1 MSDENQSSVNIARN
15 KILQEMGELSFQDA
29 LSDVNERLIMEK
41 KKHTRLA
48 LLSAKSWIL
57 RNKLHSALHD
67 PYIYSISEVENTDI
81 FEDYEEA
88 EDSAIDNLFDDDVE
102 HSVEDVKI
110 EILKNT
116 SVNGHKVLKGTFVTV
131 TSEQADKL
139 VADGKAEIV
148 SE

>member
-1 MSDENQSSVNIARN
+1 MSDESQSSVNIARN

-116 SVNGHKVLKGTFVTV
+116 SINGHKVSKGTVVTV

-139 VADGKAEIV
+139 ATQGKAKII

>member
-1 MSDENQSSVNIARN
+1 MSDESQSSVNIARN

-67 PYIYSISEVENTDI
+67 PYIYSISEV
-81 FEDYEEA
+81 
-88 EDSAIDNLFDDDVE
+88 
-102 HSVEDVKI
+102 
-110 EILKNT
+110 
-116 SVNGHKVLKGTFVTV
+116 
-131 TSEQADKL
+131 
-139 VADGKAEIV
+139 
-148 SE
+148 

>member
-1 MSDENQSSVNIARN
+1 MSDESQSSVNIARN

-88 EDSAIDNLFDDDVE
+88 EDSAIDNLFDGDVE

-116 SVNGHKVLKGTFVTV
+116 SINGHKVLKGTVVTV

-139 VADGKAEIV
+139 AAEGKAKIV

>member
-1 MSDENQSSVNIARN
+1 MRDESQSSVNIARN

-29 LSDVNERLIMEK
+29 LSEVNERLIKEK

-88 EDSAIDNLFDDDVE
+88 EDSAIDSLFDDDVE
-102 HSVEDVKI
+102 NSVEDVKI

-116 SVNGHKVLKGTFVTV
+116 SINGHKVLKGTVVTV
-131 TSEQADKL
+131 TNEQADKL
-139 VADGKAEIV
+139 TAEGKAAIV

>member
-1 MSDENQSSVNIARN
+1 MSDESQSSVNIARN

-116 SVNGHKVLKGTFVTV
+116 SINGHKVLKGTVVTV
-131 TSEQADKL
+131 TSEHADKL
-139 VADGKAEIV
+139 AAEGKAKIV

>member
-1 MSDENQSSVNIARN
+1 MRDESQSSVNIARN

-88 EDSAIDNLFDDDVE
+88 EDSAIDNLFDGDVE

-116 SVNGHKVLKGTFVTV
+116 SINGHKVLKGTVVTV

-139 VADGKAEIV
+139 AAEGKAKIV

>member
-1 MSDENQSSVNIARN
+1 MSDESQSSVNIARN

-81 FEDYEEA
+81 FEYYEEA

-116 SVNGHKVLKGTFVTV
+116 SINGHKVLKGTVVTV

-139 VADGKAEIV
+139 AAEGKAKIV

>member
-1 MSDENQSSVNIARN
+1 MSDESQSSVNIARN

-29 LSDVNERLIMEK
+29 LSDVNERLIKEK

-116 SVNGHKVLKGTFVTV
+116 SVNGHKVLKGTVVTV

-139 VADGKAEIV
+139 ATQGKAKIV